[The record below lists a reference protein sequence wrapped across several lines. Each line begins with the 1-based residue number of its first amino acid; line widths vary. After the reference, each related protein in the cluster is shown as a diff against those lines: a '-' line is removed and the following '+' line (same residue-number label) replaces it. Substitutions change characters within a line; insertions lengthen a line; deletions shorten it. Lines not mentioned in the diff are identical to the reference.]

1 MTPDSLYPLSSYSWT
16 DKPEYNRSHS
26 EMSKHRSE
34 ISFLSSQN
42 KNKHTWIVKKKQQES
57 CQNGDFFCLRT
68 SNETLKI
75 NNKNK
80 NWFQTPYWFQM

>member
-1 MTPDSLYPLSSYSWT
+1 MDC
-16 DKPEYNRSHS
+16 
-26 EMSKHRSE
+26 
-34 ISFLSSQN
+34 
-42 KNKHTWIVKKKQQES
+42 KKKQQES

-68 SNETLKI
+68 SNEMLKI